1 MTRRPPL
8 KWRSLGFAAAAGA
21 GVGSFLFWA
30 GYWFT
35 FVRGN
40 LQGPDFFSFY
50 SAARL
55 YVLRGG
61 SAVYDLVLQRQMQ
74 IQVTSQPPDQ
84 FIVLPYFHPPYYTLL
99 IAPLA
104 YLNYRQAYIAMA
116 AFNVILVGALVV
128 LLVHNSQRIHG
139 RAAVVATAL
148 IAGFFPLFV
157 TVLQGQSDLVV
168 LVPLAAA
175 YVAWSRGRH
184 GWAGVFSALAL
195 AKPQLLL
202 LIPVLFI
209 ARRAWRALAG
219 FAGVVAALGA
229 VSVAGFGITPVI
241 GYLNAVGAWAI
252 GGSLPTGGQLVYT
265 DTAVY
270 SLRNILQPLPGGGM
284 AALVILL
291 MLLALVA
298 LSLSW
303 RPDLPRLDFALA
315 IAASLVLSPHQ
326 NVHDLA
332 LLVIPG
338 FALAD
343 LALDGS
349 LRWPR
354 AAAAVLVIS
363 YAALNLTLA
372 ISLWSAAVGALA
384 IAAYLTLERLAVR
397 PDPIPVGE
405 FTWVGPR
412 PHRVIVL
419 PAYRAAKTLMEVV
432 GDIPAGHADR
442 ILLVDDASA
451 DATVSVATAL
461 SLDVIRHKQNLGY
474 GGNQKTC
481 YRHALE
487 MGADVVVMLHPDGQ
501 YDPAIIPTL
510 CKVIEDG
517 EADIVLGSRWLG
529 LDPAKA
535 GMPWW
540 KRLGNRFLTGVE
552 NRVLGLHLSEYHTG
566 YRAYSRRFLEA
577 IPFLENSN
585 DFVFDTQVLIQ
596 AATFGFKIGEVPA
609 IGKYHAD
616 ASSVGFQTSTV
627 YGLQTLAALV
637 RYVVHRAGFPSAW
650 LTPASNA
657 DKQPLAVSQVA
668 HHGHVQ
674 QQGSDLEKGHV
685 VDDLVRLVGD
695 QDPGGDH
702 GQVLGPAAP
711 HRQPHA
717 FGAFEERVD
726 DRPDR

>member
-1 MTRRPPL
+1 MTPRPAPR
-8 KWRSLGFAAAAGA
+8 WRSLGFAAAAGA
-21 GVGSFLFWA
+21 GLGSFLFWA

-35 FVRGN
+35 VARGN
-40 LQGPDFFSFY
+40 LRGPDFFSFY

-55 YVLRGG
+55 YVERGG
-61 SAVYDLVLQRQMQ
+61 SAVYDLVLQRQIQ
-74 IQVTSQPPDQ
+74 IQVTGEPPDR

-99 IAPLA
+99 IAPLG
-104 YLNYRQAYIAMA
+104 YLSYRQAYIAMA
-116 AFNVILVGALVV
+116 AFNVILAAILVV
-128 LLVHNSQRIHG
+128 LLVRSSMRIHG
-139 RAAVVATAL
+139 RAALVATAL

-184 GWAGVFSALAL
+184 GWAGIFSALAL

-202 LIPVLFI
+202 LIPVLFVT
-209 ARRAWRALAG
+209 RRAWRALAG
-219 FAGVVAALGA
+219 SAGVLAALGL
-229 VSVAGFGITPVI
+229 VSMAGFGFMPVI
-241 GYLNAVGAWAI
+241 AYLHDLGVWAI
-252 GGSLPTGGQLVYT
+252 GGSLPTGGQLAYT
-265 DTAVY
+265 DPAVY
-270 SLRNILQPLPGGGM
+270 SLGHVLQQLPGGGT
-284 AALVILL
+284 AAFVILL
-291 MLLALVA
+291 LLLALAA

-303 RPDLPRLDFALA
+303 RPDKPRLDFALA
-315 IAASLVLSPHQ
+315 VAASLVLSPHQ

-343 LALDGS
+343 LALEGN

-363 YAALNLTLA
+363 YAAINLTLA
-372 ISLWSAAVGALA
+372 TSLWSAAVGALSL
-384 IAAYLTLERLAVR
+384 AAYLTLERLAVR
-397 PDPIPVGE
+397 PDPIPLGE
-405 FTWVGPR
+405 FKSGGPR

-481 YRHALE
+481 YRVALE

-501 YDPAIIPTL
+501 YDPTIIPNL
-510 CKVIEDG
+510 CKVIEEGD
-517 EADIVLGSRWLG
+517 ADIVLGSRWLG

-552 NRVLGLHLSEYHTG
+552 NRVLGLRLSEYHTG

-609 IGKYHAD
+609 IGKYHED
-616 ASSVGFQTSTV
+616 ASSVSFLTSTV
-627 YGLQTLAALV
+627 YGLETLAALL
-637 RYVVHRAGFPSAW
+637 RYIVHRAGFPSAW

-657 DKQPLAVSQVA
+657 NKQALAVGKVA
-668 HHGHVQ
+668 HDGNVQ
-674 QQGSDLEKGHV
+674 
-685 VDDLVRLVGD
+685 
-695 QDPGGDH
+695 
-702 GQVLGPAAP
+702 
-711 HRQPHA
+711 
-717 FGAFEERVD
+717 
-726 DRPDR
+726 

>member
-1 MTRRPPL
+1 M
-8 KWRSLGFAAAAGA
+8 GYAAATGA
-21 GVGSFLFWA
+21 GLGSLLFWV

-50 SAARL
+50 SGARL
-55 YVLRGG
+55 FVLKGG
-61 SAVYDLVLQRQMQ
+61 SAVYDLALQKQFEL
-74 IQVTSQPPDQ
+74 QVIPHPPDQ
-84 FIVLPYFHPPYYTLL
+84 FVVLPYFHPPYYTLL

-104 YLNYRQAYIAMA
+104 FLDYRAAYYAMA
-116 AFNVILVGALVV
+116 ALNLVLAAVLIV
-128 LLVHNSQRIHG
+128 LLVRGSEFIHG
-139 RAAVVATAL
+139 RAALVAAPL

-157 TVLQGQSDLVV
+157 TILQGQSDLVV

-175 YVAWSRGRH
+175 YTAWARGRI
-184 GWAGVFSALAL
+184 GWAGIFTGLAL

-202 LIPVLFI
+202 LVPVLFI
-209 ARRAWRALAG
+209 TRRAWRALAG
-219 FAGVVAALGA
+219 FAAVIAGLGI
-229 VSVAGFGITPVI
+229 VSIAGFGLGPVL
-241 GYLNAVGAWAI
+241 GYVNAVGRWAI
-252 GGSLPTGGQLVYT
+252 GGTLPTNGQIVYT

-270 SLRNILQPLPGGGM
+270 SLRNVLEAVPGGGKGV
-284 AALVILL
+284 ALAILIL
-291 MLLALVA
+291 LLALVA

-303 RPDLPRLDFALA
+303 RPDKPRLDFALA

-343 LALDGS
+343 LALADQ

-354 AAAAVLVIS
+354 AAALILVLA
-363 YAALNLTLA
+363 YAAINLTLA
-372 ISLWSAAVGALA
+372 LDLWSAAAGAFA
-384 IAAYLTLERLAVR
+384 IAAYLTVERMAVR
-397 PDPIPVGE
+397 PDPIPLGE
-405 FTWVGPR
+405 LRWSGPKPR
-412 PHRVIVL
+412 RVIVL
-419 PAYRAAKTLMEVV
+419 PAYRAAKTLGEVV

-461 SLDVIRHKQNLGY
+461 HLDVIRHQRNLGY

-481 YRHALE
+481 YRHALD

-501 YDPAIIPTL
+501 YDPAIIPNL
-510 CKVIEDG
+510 CRVIEEG

-540 KRLGNRFLTGVE
+540 KRLGNRFLTGAE
-552 NRVLGLHLSEYHTG
+552 NRVLGLDLSEYHTG

-577 IPFLENSN
+577 IPFLQNSN

-616 ASSVGFQTSTV
+616 ASSTSFVTSTV
-627 YGLQTLAALV
+627 YGLETLAALV
-637 RYVVHRAGFPSAW
+637 RYVIHRAGFPSPW
-650 LTPASNA
+650 LTPSSDA
-657 DKQPLAVSQVA
+657 DKQALAIGQVA
-668 HHGHVQ
+668 HHSNVQ
-674 QQGSDLEKGHV
+674 
-685 VDDLVRLVGD
+685 
-695 QDPGGDH
+695 
-702 GQVLGPAAP
+702 
-711 HRQPHA
+711 
-717 FGAFEERVD
+717 
-726 DRPDR
+726 

>member
-1 MTRRPPL
+1 MTSPRARN
-8 KWRSLGFAAAAGA
+8 WASLGFAAATGA
-21 GVGSFLFWA
+21 GLGSFLFWA
-30 GYWFT
+30 YNWLT
-35 FVRGN
+35 VVSGN
-40 LQGPDFFSFY
+40 LKGPDFFSFY
-50 SAARL
+50 SGARL
-55 YVLRGG
+55 FVTRGG
-61 SAVYDLVLQRQMQ
+61 SAVYDLVLQREIQ
-74 IQVTSQPPDQ
+74 IQVTSQPADR

-99 IAPLA
+99 IAPLG
-104 YLNYRQAYIAMA
+104 YLSYRQAYIGMA
-116 AFNVILVGALVV
+116 AFNIILAAVLIV
-128 LLVHNSQRIHG
+128 LLVRSSLSIHG

-157 TVLQGQSDLVV
+157 TILQGQSDLVV
-168 LVPLAAA
+168 LVPLTAA
-175 YVAWSRGRH
+175 YVAWARGRL
-184 GWAGVFSALAL
+184 GWAGIFTALAL
-195 AKPQLLL
+195 SKPQLLL
-202 LIPVLFI
+202 LIPVLFL

-219 FAGVVAALGA
+219 FAAALIALGA
-229 VSVAGFGITPVI
+229 MSIAGLGLAPVI
-241 GYLNAVGAWAI
+241 EYLKALGAWAI
-252 GGSLPTGGQLVYT
+252 SGSLPTNGQLAYT
-265 DTAVY
+265 DPAVY
-270 SLRNILQPLPGGGM
+270 SLKNILQVLPGGTTT
-284 AALVILL
+284 ALVILVF
-291 MLLALVA
+291 LLALAA

-303 RPDLPRLDFALA
+303 RPDKPRLDFALA
-315 IAASLVLSPHQ
+315 VAASLVLSPHQ

-343 LALDGS
+343 LALSGE

-372 ISLWSAAVGALA
+372 FSLWSAALGAIA

-397 PDPIPVGE
+397 PEPIPLDE
-405 FTWVGPR
+405 FNASGPR

-419 PAYRAAKTLMEVV
+419 PAYKAAKTLKDVV
-432 GDIPAGHADR
+432 GQIPAGSADR
-442 ILLVDDASA
+442 ILLVDDASG

-461 SLDVIRHKQNLGY
+461 SLDVIRHKKNLGY

-501 YDPAIIPTL
+501 YDPAIIPNL
-510 CKVIEDG
+510 CRVIEEG

-540 KRLGNRFLTGVE
+540 KMLGNRFLTGVE

-609 IGKYHAD
+609 IGKYHDD
-616 ASSVGFQTSTV
+616 ASSISFQTSTV
-627 YGLQTLAALV
+627 YGLQTLAMLV
-637 RYVVHRAGFPSAW
+637 RYIVHRAGFQSAW
-650 LTPASNA
+650 LTPSSDA
-657 DKQPLAVSQVA
+657 DKEALSVGKIA

-674 QQGSDLEKGHV
+674 
-685 VDDLVRLVGD
+685 
-695 QDPGGDH
+695 
-702 GQVLGPAAP
+702 
-711 HRQPHA
+711 
-717 FGAFEERVD
+717 
-726 DRPDR
+726 

>member
-1 MTRRPPL
+1 
-8 KWRSLGFAAAAGA
+8 
-21 GVGSFLFWA
+21 
-30 GYWFT
+30 
-35 FVRGN
+35 
-40 LQGPDFFSFY
+40 
-50 SAARL
+50 
-55 YVLRGG
+55 
-61 SAVYDLVLQRQMQ
+61 
-74 IQVTSQPPDQ
+74 
-84 FIVLPYFHPPYYTLL
+84 LL

-104 YLNYRQAYIAMA
+104 YLDFRQAYYAMA
-116 AFNVILVGALVV
+116 AFNVILAAALVI
-128 LLVHNSQRIHG
+128 LLIRSSECIHG
-139 RAAVVATAL
+139 RAGLVAAGL

-175 YVAWSRGRH
+175 YTAWARGRR
-184 GWAGVFSALAL
+184 GWAGIFSALAL

-202 LIPVLFI
+202 LIPVLFV

-219 FAGVVAALGA
+219 FAAVVGALGLVSLASFGLGPVVA
-229 VSVAGFGITPVI
+229 
-241 GYLNAVGAWAI
+241 YLNAVGGWAI
-252 GGSLPTGGQLVYT
+252 GGNLPAAGQVVVYT

-270 SLRNILQPLPGGGM
+270 SLRNILNAMPGGGT
-284 AALVILL
+284 AALAVLVL
-291 MLLALVA
+291 LLALVA

-303 RPDLPRLDFALA
+303 RPDKPRLDFAVA

-343 LALDGS
+343 LALAGS

-354 AAAAVLVIS
+354 AAAVVLVVA
-363 YAALNLTLA
+363 YVALNLTLA
-372 ISLWSAAVGALA
+372 ISLWSAAIGALA
-384 IAAYLTLERLAVR
+384 VAAYLTLERMAVR

-405 FTWVGPR
+405 FKSGGPR
-412 PHRVIVL
+412 PRRVIVL
-419 PAYRAAKTLMEVV
+419 PAYRAAKTLVEVV

-461 SLDVIRHKQNLGY
+461 RLDVIRHKENLGY

-481 YRHALE
+481 YRQALE

-501 YDPAIIPTL
+501 YDPAIIPNL
-510 CKVIEDG
+510 CRVIEDG

-609 IGKYHAD
+609 IGKYHED
-616 ASSVGFQTSTV
+616 ASSVSFQTSTV
-627 YGLQTLAALV
+627 YGLKTLAALV
-637 RYVVHRAGFPSAW
+637 RYIVHRAGFSSAW
-650 LTPASNA
+650 LTPVSNA
-657 DKQPLAVSQVA
+657 DKQPLAVSKVA
-668 HHGHVQ
+668 HHGNVQ
-674 QQGSDLEKGHV
+674 
-685 VDDLVRLVGD
+685 
-695 QDPGGDH
+695 
-702 GQVLGPAAP
+702 
-711 HRQPHA
+711 
-717 FGAFEERVD
+717 
-726 DRPDR
+726 

>member
-1 MTRRPPL
+1 MTSRSARN
-8 KWRSLGFAAAAGA
+8 WISLGFAGAAGA
-21 GVGSFLFWA
+21 GLGSFLFWS
-30 GYWFT
+30 GYWLSI
-35 FVRGN
+35 VRGN
-40 LQGPDFFSFY
+40 LKGPDFFSFY
-50 SAARL
+50 SGARL
-55 YVLRGG
+55 FVTRGG
-61 SAVYDLVLQRQMQ
+61 SAVYDLVLQRQIQ
-74 IQVTSQPPDQ
+74 IDVTSQPPDR

-99 IAPLA
+99 IAPLG
-104 YLNYRQAYIAMA
+104 YLSYRQAYVAMA
-116 AFNVILVGALVV
+116 AFNVLLAAALIVILVRTSL
-128 LLVHNSQRIHG
+128 RIHG

-157 TVLQGQSDLVV
+157 TILQGQSDLVV

-175 YVAWSRGRH
+175 YVAWSRGRL
-184 GWAGVFSALAL
+184 GWAGIFSALAL

-202 LIPVLFI
+202 LIPVLFL

-219 FAGVVAALGA
+219 FAAVLLALGA
-229 VSVAGFGITPVI
+229 VSVAGFGIAPVI
-241 GYLNAVGAWAI
+241 DYLRSLGAWAI
-252 GGSLPTGGQLVYT
+252 GGSLPTNGQIAYT
-265 DTAVY
+265 DPAVY
-270 SLRNILQPLPGGGM
+270 SLKNILQSLPGG
-284 AALVILL
+284 ATTALVILL
-291 MLLALVA
+291 LLLALAA

-303 RPDLPRLDFALA
+303 RPDKPRLDFALA

-343 LALDGS
+343 LALAGE

-354 AAAAVLVIS
+354 AATVVLVVS
-363 YAALNLTLA
+363 YVAL
-372 ISLWSAAVGALA
+372 IIPVSFWSAALGAIA

-397 PDPIPVGE
+397 PDPIPLDE
-405 FTWVGPR
+405 FTFGGPR

-419 PAYRAAKTLMEVV
+419 PAYRAAKTLKEVV
-432 GDIPAGHADR
+432 GEIPAGHADR

-501 YDPAIIPTL
+501 YDPAIIPNL
-510 CKVIEDG
+510 CRVIEDG

-540 KRLGNRFLTGVE
+540 KMLGNRFLTGVE

-609 IGKYHAD
+609 IGKYHED
-616 ASSVGFQTSTV
+616 ASSVNFQTSAV
-627 YGLQTLAALV
+627 YGLQTLAMLV
-637 RYVVHRAGFPSAW
+637 RYVVHRAGFQSRW
-650 LTPASNA
+650 LTPTSDT
-657 DKQPLAVSQVA
+657 DKQALAVGKVA
-668 HHGHVQ
+668 HHGHIQ
-674 QQGSDLEKGHV
+674 
-685 VDDLVRLVGD
+685 
-695 QDPGGDH
+695 
-702 GQVLGPAAP
+702 
-711 HRQPHA
+711 
-717 FGAFEERVD
+717 
-726 DRPDR
+726 